1 MTKEV
6 KKEMTM
12 RKYLSLLLL
21 LALLNPLAT
30 GWCADNNLEKIKPG
44 KMDLGF
50 TLPAPED
57 PSHASYLGLDTDP
70 FLLSQ
75 VEAKVLI
82 IEIFSMYCPICQR
95 EAADVNKLY
104 DLIQNNPKLKNQV
117 KLIGIG
123 AGNSAYEVEFFK
135 DNYKIQFPLFSD
147 GKFVIHKRIG
157 EVGTPHFIGLTL
169 SQKKGKDKKKGFE
182 IFYSQSGE
190 ISDPAQFLETLIK
203 ASGQKF

>member
-1 MTKEV
+1 
-6 KKEMTM
+6 
-12 RKYLSLLLL
+12 
-21 LALLNPLAT
+21 
-30 GWCADNNLEKIKPG
+30 
-44 KMDLGF
+44 
-50 TLPAPED
+50 
-57 PSHASYLGLDTDP
+57 
-70 FLLSQ
+70 
-75 VEAKVLI
+75 
-82 IEIFSMYCPICQR
+82 MYCPICQR

-169 SQKKGKDKKKGFE
+169 SQKKGKDKELE

>member
-1 MTKEV
+1 
-6 KKEMTM
+6 M

-21 LALLNPLAT
+21 LGLLNPWAA
-30 GWCADNNLEKIKPG
+30 GWCADNNLEKIKPA

-50 TLPAPED
+50 TLPAPQD
-57 PSHASYLGLDTDP
+57 PTQTAYLGLDTQDH
-70 FLLSQ
+70 FLLNQ

-95 EAADVNKLY
+95 EAADVNKVF
-104 DLIQNNPKLKNQV
+104 DLIQNNPKLKDQV
-117 KLIGIG
+117 KLMGIG
-123 AGNSAYEVEFFK
+123 AGNSAYEVGFFK
-135 DNYKIQFPLFSD
+135 ENYKIQFPLFSD

-169 SQKKGKDKKKGFE
+169 YKDKEKEKGKNKGFE

-190 ISDPAQFLETLIK
+190 ISDPVQFLETIIK
-203 ASGQKF
+203 TSGQKF

>member
-1 MTKEV
+1 M
-6 KKEMTM
+6 KKEMTV

-21 LALLNPLAT
+21 LGLLNPWAA
-30 GWCADNNLEKIKPG
+30 WCEPIKTSG

-50 TLPAPED
+50 SLPAPKD
-57 PSHASYLGLDTDP
+57 ASQASYLGLDTRES
-70 FLLSQ
+70 FLLNQ
-75 VEAKVLI
+75 VEAKILI

-95 EAADVNKLY
+95 EAADVNKVF
-104 DLIQNNPKLKNQV
+104 DLIQNNSKLKDQV
-117 KLIGIG
+117 KLMGIG
-123 AGNSAYEVEFFK
+123 AGNSAYEVGFFK
-135 DNYKIQFPLFSD
+135 ENYKIQFPLFSD

-169 SQKKGKDKKKGFE
+169 SKKKGKNKGVE

-190 ISDPAQFLETLIK
+190 IKDPVQFLATLIK